1 MSGYLGGDHC
11 SINAQAI
18 VDDQIALAISLL
30 PSGEGTTHCL
40 ECGLAIPPARRNA
53 LPGVCYC
60 IQCQSQR
67 DKQRP
72 RLKSVT
78 KML

>member
-40 ECGLAIPPARRNA
+40 ECGLAIPPVRRSNTGRVQDRTITARR
-53 LPGVCYC
+53 
-60 IQCQSQR
+60 
-67 DKQRP
+67 KE
-72 RLKSVT
+72 
-78 KML
+78 